1 LSPGGKID
9 WAHHYGAADLA
20 LGEAIAMADAVEIAD
35 KLTSDQDTLI
45 IVTADHSHTMS
56 IAGYPQ
62 RGNPILGIVMY
73 DFVMSKPIL
82 GIVMYDSV
90 ISKPILGIVM
100 YDSIM
105 SKPILGIL
113 MYDSVIWKPILG
125 IVMYDSV
132 IWKPI
137 LGIVMY
143 DSVLSKTSFR
153 YCNVRFR
160 HVKNQF

>member
-1 LSPGGKID
+1 MLTHLLSPGGKID

-90 ISKPILGIVM
+90 
-100 YDSIM
+100 
-105 SKPILGIL
+105 
-113 MYDSVIWKPILG
+113 
-125 IVMYDSV
+125 
-132 IWKPI
+132 
-137 LGIVMY
+137 
-143 DSVLSKTSFR
+143 LSKTSFR